1 MATVPKSRLAEPV
14 ELHNG
19 DRMTQKEFH
28 RLYEQTPEGFRAEL
42 IGGIVYVASLLKL
55 RHGKNHSPLGAVF
68 LGYENATLGTESGDN
83 TTILLGEEGEPQ
95 PDLFLRVLPDFG
107 GQSRTTNDY
116 VDGAPELIS
125 EIANSSHSIDLH
137 AKRADYARYGV
148 REYLVVCLREAE
160 LRWFDLRAD
169 EELTPDADDIYRIR
183 VFPGLWIDR
192 AALFARDLRRLLA
205 TLDRGLATPEH
216 TAFVQCLAAARQP

>member
-1 MATVPKSRLAEPV
+1 MATVPSSEPI

-28 RLYEQTPEGFRAEL
+28 RLYEQTPEGFKAEL
-42 IGGIVYVASLLKL
+42 IGGIVHVPSPLEL
-55 RHGKNHSPLGAVF
+55 RHSKNHFPLGAVI

-95 PDLFLRVLPDFG
+95 PDLFLRILPEFG
-107 GQSRTTNDY
+107 GQSRTTDDY
-116 VDGAPELIS
+116 VDGAPELIG
-125 EIANSSHSIDLH
+125 EIANSSRSIDLH
-137 AKRADYARYGV
+137 AKRADYVRYGV

-160 LRWFDLRAD
+160 LRWFDLHAN
-169 EELTPDADDIYRIR
+169 EELKPDPDGIYRVR

-192 AALFARDLRRLLA
+192 EALFARDLRRLLA
-205 TLDRGLATPEH
+205 TLDRGLATLEH
-216 TAFVQCLAAARQP
+216 AAFVQRLAAVRQS